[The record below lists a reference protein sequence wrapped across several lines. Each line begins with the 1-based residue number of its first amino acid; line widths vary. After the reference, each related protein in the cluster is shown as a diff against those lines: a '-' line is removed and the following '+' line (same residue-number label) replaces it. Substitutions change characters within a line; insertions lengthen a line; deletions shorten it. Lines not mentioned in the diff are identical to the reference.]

1 MILDFLQFFVV
12 VISSIDGKWMIFKQM
27 NELIFI
33 EFDFVNG

>member
-1 MILDFLQFFVV
+1 MIVDFLQIFVV
-12 VISSIDGKWMIFKQM
+12 VISSIDGKWMIFKQI